1 MRSLCVRG
9 RVIDVKLGLHLSKF
23 AWPDGA
29 PRLGPTLAGIA
40 SAADDAGLDRFRDE
54 IVPAL
59 EEL

>member
-1 MRSLCVRG
+1 M
-9 RVIDVKLGLHLSKF
+9 KLGLHLSKF